1 LLRCSKPDFERIRP
15 APGARALTIKVE
27 KMAEQIKNLKNH
39 DWIYVAVFAI
49 LLVIGILTS

>member
-1 LLRCSKPDFERIRP
+1 
-15 APGARALTIKVE
+15 
-27 KMAEQIKNLKNH
+27 MAEQIKNLKNH